1 MEFPFLFFFSLSS
14 SSVPLFA
21 CGTMYN
27 YCTRLYIG
35 ARMGMRILLRYH
47 AVVIPR
53 GRQECDFWLRG
64 WTAPSSY
71 ASRFARDVWTRRF
84 FAVSFFFF
92 FYYHS
97 SKHPSF
103 HYKIIHCE
111 KSRITS
117 LLSSKQKYHHHRSRI
132 NRDTWIDSR
141 SRKTVQSMKDSF
153 FFFLKWRETNIPK
166 EKGETPPPLPPC
178 CIISAWN
185 IVEFDPARKRAKEKR

>member
-64 WTAPSSY
+64 
-71 ASRFARDVWTRRF
+71 
-84 FAVSFFFF
+84 
-92 FYYHS
+92 
-97 SKHPSF
+97 
-103 HYKIIHCE
+103 
-111 KSRITS
+111 
-117 LLSSKQKYHHHRSRI
+117 
-132 NRDTWIDSR
+132 
-141 SRKTVQSMKDSF
+141 
-153 FFFLKWRETNIPK
+153 
-166 EKGETPPPLPPC
+166 
-178 CIISAWN
+178 
-185 IVEFDPARKRAKEKR
+185 